1 MQKLTERVIE
11 FIRDHAKDDPN
22 QIRLKGKSVDDF
34 SAGFIAD
41 QIEARRKQ
49 ADRLPT
55 FCADERIIFP
65 PSKNL
70 EQSSSEITA
79 ALKSDYVKSTG
90 ATCNQLI
97 DLTLGT
103 GVDAF
108 IFSRIFDKVYGVEPD
123 ADLLNI
129 TRHNLELL
137 SEQQLH
143 FFNMTAEEYLDTH
156 TLSVDWIYID
166 PSRRNLDK
174 RIYDL
179 EDSAPNVV
187 GLMNELL
194 SRSPEILI
202 KTSPMLDISSV
213 LQRWNNVISVIIIAV
228 QNECREVLY
237 HLSRKEHPSP
247 RIICL
252 NVAASGA
259 VRRFEFFRKEEET
272 SLPKYEKPQAYL
284 YEPNAAIL
292 KAGAF
297 RILSQAYLV
306 SKIAVSTH
314 LYTSAELIE
323 NFPGRAFKI
332 IGKLEKGDRNVQAN
346 IISRNFP
353 MSADEIRKKYSI
365 RDGGDKFVIAFSTQ
379 NEKHILLTSRMY

>member
-1 MQKLTERVIE
+1 
-11 FIRDHAKDDPN
+11 
-22 QIRLKGKSVDDF
+22 
-34 SAGFIAD
+34 
-41 QIEARRKQ
+41 
-49 ADRLPT
+49 
-55 FCADERIIFP
+55 
-65 PSKNL
+65 
-70 EQSSSEITA
+70 
-79 ALKSDYVKSTG
+79 
-90 ATCNQLI
+90 
-97 DLTLGT
+97 
-103 GVDAF
+103 
-108 IFSRIFDKVYGVEPD
+108 
-123 ADLLNI
+123 
-129 TRHNLELL
+129 
-137 SEQQLH
+137 
-143 FFNMTAEEYLDTH
+143 
-156 TLSVDWIYID
+156 
-166 PSRRNLDK
+166 
-174 RIYDL
+174 
-179 EDSAPNVV
+179 
-187 GLMNELL
+187 
-194 SRSPEILI
+194 
-202 KTSPMLDISSV
+202 MLDISSV

-272 SLPKYEKPQAYL
+272 SLPNYEKPLAYL